1 MCQSYVEANTKGG
14 VEWGLTGVLSGHV
27 ERVAGNGD
35 FSLELIRDGDVLT
48 GPSTFQH
55 THSPGSNANKENA
68 TKVKLDM
75 F

>member
-1 MCQSYVEANTKGG
+1 MNNLNSIPSMGG
-14 VEWGLTGVLSGHV
+14 VEWGVNGCLIGTCEKGGS
-27 ERVAGNGD
+27 GD
-35 FSLELIRDGDVLT
+35 FSLKLIRDGDVLT